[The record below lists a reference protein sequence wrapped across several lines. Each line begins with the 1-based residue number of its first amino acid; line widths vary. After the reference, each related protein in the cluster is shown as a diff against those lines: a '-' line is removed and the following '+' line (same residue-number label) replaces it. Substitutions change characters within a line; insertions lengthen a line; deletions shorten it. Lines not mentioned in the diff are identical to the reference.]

1 MTKNGTEAH
10 VKQTELK
17 ISMAALFVSIIA
29 TLVSQVRPLHE
40 FFETP
45 DHLRLSVASNL
56 EVVTWQQLVPTPWAT
71 GIGGRSFRPR
81 AASVRGIGLVGSAPA
96 ERASVSPRRN
106 GLAFV
111 VDAEIATH

>member
-1 MTKNGTEAH
+1 MTTNGTEAH

-17 ISMAALFVSIIA
+17 ISMAALCVSTIA

-45 DHLRLSVASNL
+45 DPRLSVASNL

-71 GIGGRSFRPR
+71 KN
-81 AASVRGIGLVGSAPA
+81 
-96 ERASVSPRRN
+96 RRT
-106 GLAFV
+106 V
-111 VDAEIATH
+111 V